1 MSGGCSTIR
10 VRGTTVDDDD
20 NVIEMVRPGH
30 TAGSEGHGGKTGREP
45 FEGEDALPQPG
56 DEYLACGRISNKPE
70 TMLCFI
76 LRDQR
81 YELFAYSG
89 LVRARMAAPAGPGA
103 ARNLQLRFLGAGVTD
118 VTLEGRRLLELVHN
132 LRRHHI
138 PWLRETPTDRP
149 FLDRKAVVITRVTI
163 ALGEGHW

>member
-1 MSGGCSTIR
+1 M
-10 VRGTTVDDDD
+10 TTVDDD

-30 TAGSEGHGGKTGREP
+30 SKEP
-45 FEGEDALPQPG
+45 AEGEDALPQPG
-56 DEYLACGRISNKPE
+56 DDYLACGRVSNKPE

-81 YELFAYSG
+81 YELFSYG
-89 LVRARMAAPAGPGA
+89 NLVRVRLAAPATPTA
-103 ARNLQLRFLGAGVTD
+103 SRVLSLRFVGAGITD
-118 VTLEGRRLLELVHN
+118 VTLEGRQLLELVHN
-132 LRRHHI
+132 LRRHRI

-149 FLDRKAVVITRVTI
+149 FLDRKAIVITRITI